1 MNAGRSFLLIPNH
14 SMVLEADFLRIE
26 WAEAQLLRSVR
37 TRFGTAGVAAFVDG
51 DGNSSL
57 AGLVP
62 RADTVCHRLNP
73 LDHSRSRGAKILN
86 YVAAAI
92 RLPFALSRYEF
103 LYIFCPGHCGLLA
116 ALWARLLRRRY
127 GLYVRGTWLSSR
139 AETAYWWR
147 LVFRG
152 ADFMIATGEPF
163 RRRLSDYCSHVV
175 NEVPLTELRPAN
187 TRAGRRAAHGG
198 AVNLLFV
205 GRLSQSKGIHDVIRA
220 LALLRGEGR
229 QLTLTIAGGG
239 VAAEV
244 ETLAQLQRMLAVED
258 AVTMLGHVAPA
269 QLAEAYRDSDVFVFP
284 SYFAEGF
291 PRVLYEAMM
300 FSLAIVTCRMPGTDG
315 FLLDGTN
322 CLYCRPT
329 DPEGLA
335 TCLRLLLDDPAL
347 RERLGK
353 RARADV
359 ESLYDS
365 FVDASH
371 AEQLLRFA
379 GSA

>member
-1 MNAGRSFLLIPNH
+1 MNAGRSFLLVPNH
-14 SMVLEADFLRIE
+14 SMVLEADALRIE
-26 WAEAQLLRSVR
+26 SAEAHLLRSVR
-37 TRFGTAGVAAFVDG
+37 TRFDTAGVAAFVDR
-51 DGNSSL
+51 DSNSSL
-57 AGLVP
+57 AGLVR
-62 RADTVCHRLNP
+62 RADTACHRLNP
-73 LDHSRSRGAKILN
+73 LDHCRSRPAKILN
-86 YVAAAI
+86 YLAAAV
-92 RLPFALSRYEF
+92 RLPFVLSRYEF
-103 LYIFCPGHCGLLA
+103 LYVFCPGYCGLLA

-127 GLYVRGTWLSSR
+127 GLYVRGTWLTSR

-152 ADFMIATGEPF
+152 ATFMIATGEPF
-163 RRRLSDYCSHVV
+163 RRHLSSYCSNVV

-187 TRAGRRAAHGG
+187 TRVGGRGARRG
-198 AVNLLFV
+198 AVKLLFV
-205 GRLSQSKGIHDVIRA
+205 GRLSQVKGIHDVIRA
-220 LALLRGEGR
+220 LAILRGEGR
-229 QLTLTIAGGG
+229 NLTLTIAGGG
-239 VAAEV
+239 IAAEV
-244 ETLAQLQRMLAVED
+244 ETLVRLTQALALD
-258 AVTMLGHVAPA
+258 GAVTLLGHVASA

-315 FLLDGTN
+315 FLVDGAN

-329 DPEGLA
+329 DPQELA
-335 TCLRLLLDDPAL
+335 ACLRRLLDDPPL
-347 RERLGK
+347 RERLGG

-379 GSA
+379 GAP